1 MTELRVAYVNKV
13 RMDESL
19 PAVNFTLF
27 NTIGLA
33 EAGAETLLYVQ
44 KKNAGFSE
52 NDLFNRFNCNPPG
65 QLSLFLMPEKRILG
79 IKTNQWFYLSVFR
92 SLRKENL
99 KKNLTAVISRD
110 PGALPYLVRFKKKT
124 GVPVFYQPHN
134 FYLDLSLQPD
144 LNPKNSKKY
153 HLLESRYL
161 KHLTGLLCLQ
171 DSQAAW
177 YRKFLPELPVYAAMP
192 GLVRLHEDRND
203 LPEGVPVI
211 GYSGSLQL
219 KKGMDTLMKAAS
231 LMVQRQIAFRLLLI
245 GGRNEAEIK
254 PVRELARNLDLEKVV
269 TITGW
274 IPFSEVEQHLRTLSA
289 GVIPLT
295 NAFYNRYL
303 TAPNKFFDYLSM
315 GIPVVASDLP
325 AVRDFM
331 TDGMEGFLVTPENEE
346 ALADALVRL
355 ITDQGLNRKFR
366 KSARETAGKFLWKK
380 RGEAMIGF
388 ILDASKTEV

>member
-27 NTIGLA
+27 NAIGLA

-44 KKNAGFSE
+44 KKNAVFSE
-52 NDLFNRFNCNPPG
+52 NDLFSRFNCNPPG

-110 PGALPYLVRFKKKT
+110 PGALPYLARFKKKT

-144 LNPKNSKKY
+144 LNPKNSRKY

-177 YRKFLPELPVYAAMP
+177 YRKFLPGLPVYPAMP
-192 GLVRLHEDRND
+192 GLVRLHEDRGA

-219 KKGMDTLMKAAS
+219 KKGIETLLKAAS
-231 LMVQRQIAFRLLLI
+231 LLVQRQIAFRLLLI
-245 GGRNEAEIK
+245 GGRNEAEIS
-254 PVRELARNLDLEKVV
+254 PVRELVRNLDLEKVV

-331 TDGMEGFLVTPENEE
+331 TDGSEGFLVPPENEE

-355 ITDQGLNRKFR
+355 IADQGLNRKFR
-366 KSARETAGKFLWKK
+366 ESARETAGKFLWKK

-388 ILDASKTEV
+388 IRDATKTEV

>member
-1 MTELRVAYVNKV
+1 VTEVRVAYVNKV

-27 NTIGLA
+27 NAIGLA

-44 KKNAGFSE
+44 KKKAGFSE
-52 NDLFNRFNCNPPG
+52 NDLFSRFDCRPPE
-65 QLSLFLMPEKRILG
+65 QLNLILLPEKRILG

-92 SLRKENL
+92 SLRKENQ

-110 PGALPYLVRFKKKT
+110 PGALPYLVRFRKKT

-144 LNPKNSKKY
+144 LNPKNARKY

-177 YRKFLPELPVYAAMP
+177 YRKFLPGLPVYAAMP
-192 GLVRLHEDRND
+192 GLVRLHEARSLQTD
-203 LPEGVPVI
+203 EVPVI

-219 KKGMDTLMKAAS
+219 KKGMETLLKAAS
-231 LMVQRQIAFRLLLI
+231 RLVQNQIAFRLLLI
-245 GGRNEAEIK
+245 GGRNEAEIS
-254 PVRELARNLDLEKVV
+254 PVRELVRNLDLEKVV
-269 TITGW
+269 VITGW

-331 TDGMEGFLVTPENEE
+331 TDGREGFLVPPENEE
-346 ALADALVRL
+346 ALAVALTRL
-355 ITDQGLNRKFR
+355 ITDQDLNRRFR
-366 KSARETAGKFLWKK
+366 NSARETAGNFLWKK
-380 RGEAMIGF
+380 RGLAMLGYIREAAIQN
-388 ILDASKTEV
+388 